1 MLACAIACAQSD
13 IRGFPASQ
21 ADAQRER
28 EAKAHSTPDPERL
41 RAYMQ
46 RMSAEP
52 HIAGS
57 PASKAVA
64 EYAAGLLREWG
75 LEVRIE
81 EFEALLPYPTSRLL
95 EMTAPV
101 KFTAKLQEPA
111 LAEDRDSNDKDQ
123 VATYNSYAADG
134 DVTGPLL
141 YVNYGIPEDYEELKK
156 L

>member
-1 MLACAIACAQSD
+1 TSPRHFRRFNTKNTRIPGLPTHTMRTAASLMLACAIACAQSD
-13 IRGFPASQ
+13 IRGFAASQ
-21 ADAQRER
+21 VSAQRER

-41 RAYMQ
+41 RSYMQ

-81 EFEALLPYPTSRLL
+81 EFEALLPYPTSRLV

-111 LAEDRDSNDKDQ
+111 LAED
-123 VATYNSYAADG
+123 
-134 DVTGPLL
+134 
-141 YVNYGIPEDYEELKK
+141 
-156 L
+156 